1 MKKTLILSGL
11 LLVATLAFSQVKFGG
26 RLGVSTTDLE
36 PSQLLITNSE
46 TLEEFNLAVQDAKFG
61 VHAGLF
67 AKIPITDMF
76 FIQPEI
82 LLNSNRVDFQLGTD
96 SIGSVVSEKY
106 QYLDIPLIVGMQLG
120 PIKPQAGL
128 IGHVFL
134 RSNSD
139 LDIEGYKQDFQ
150 SLTLGFQ
157 AGLGIEI
164 KKILFD
170 VRYEGNLSKF
180 GNHITVAGQ
189 EYKFDDRPSR
199 LVLTLGIAF

>member
-1 MKKTLILSGL
+1 MKKTLILSSL
-11 LLVATLAFSQVKFGG
+11 LFAATFAFSQAKFGA
-26 RLGVSTTDLE
+26 RLGLSTTDLE

-67 AKIPITDMF
+67 AKIPITDLF

-82 LLNSNRVDFQLGTD
+82 LLNSNKVDFQLGTD
-96 SIGSVVSEKY
+96 SLGSVVSEKY

-134 RSNSD
+134 RSNSE

-150 SLTLGFQ
+150 NLTLGFQ

-199 LVLTLGIAF
+199 LVFTLGVAF

>member
-11 LLVATLAFSQVKFGG
+11 LFATTFAFSQIKFGA

-36 PSQLLITNSE
+36 AGQLLITNQE

-67 AKIPITDMF
+67 AKIPITDLF

-82 LLNSNRVDFQLGTD
+82 LLNSNRVDFQLGAD
-96 SIGSVVSEKY
+96 SLGSVVSEKY
-106 QYLDIPLIVGMQLG
+106 QYLDIPLIFGMQLG

-150 SLTLGFQ
+150 NLTIGFQ

-180 GNHITVAGQ
+180 GSHITVAGQ
-189 EYKFDDRPSR
+189 EYNFDDRPSR
-199 LVLTLGIAF
+199 LVFT